1 MRRSKSSSTAVAVLV
16 VAAAVS
22 LVQLTHVA
30 GATSASSAYAAATVI
45 DRTVSCRT
53 GAALGA
59 RTVDV
64 HAVSGFRKAGRFEWL
79 GQLVVSTPGQ
89 PVPRRPGYMPTLV
102 GLTAGWPPSPPFTSG
117 SLGINT
123 ARCTPTSARV
133 TFTKRGLAGG
143 RASRLLSGDEA
154 KCYAPETV
162 LIRVRASFFGTAILV
177 RSDDRTMLQAIA
189 RIRKGQVAVRTPK
202 GKALLYGEVD
212 DAGTT
217 RLFSARSCI

>member
-1 MRRSKSSSTAVAVLV
+1 MTGRSIAVATVAGV
-16 VAAAVS
+16 TAAAI
-22 LVQLTHVA
+22 
-30 GATSASSAYAAATVI
+30 AAAFVGAGSAAPANVI
-45 DRTVSCRT
+45 DRTVLCRT

-64 HAVSGFRKAGRFEWL
+64 NAVSGFRKAGRFEWL

-102 GLTAGWPPSPPFTSG
+102 GVTAGWPPSPPLTSG
-117 SLGINT
+117 ALGINIV
-123 ARCTPTSARV
+123 RCKPTRARV
-133 TFTKRGLAGG
+133 TFTKRGLVGG
-143 RASRLLSGDEA
+143 QATRFLSGDQA

-162 LIRVRASFFGTAILV
+162 LIRVRSSFVGTASLV
-177 RSDDRTMLQAIA
+177 RSDDRTTLQAIA
-189 RIRKGQVAVRTPK
+189 RIRKAQVAVRTPK

-212 DAGTT
+212 DSGTA